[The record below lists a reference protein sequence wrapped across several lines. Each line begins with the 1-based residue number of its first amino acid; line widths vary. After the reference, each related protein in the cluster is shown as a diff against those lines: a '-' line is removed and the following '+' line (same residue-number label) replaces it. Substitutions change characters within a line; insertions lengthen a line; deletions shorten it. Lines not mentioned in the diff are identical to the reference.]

1 MQSAS
6 QALRQEREQP
16 PSAHTSASCARLEPA
31 ESAREPC
38 RMFQGASEREGTDL
52 EAGGDG

>member
-31 ESAREPC
+31 KSTRELF
-38 RMFQGASEREGTDL
+38 RIFQGASAREGTDL
-52 EAGGDG
+52 EARGDV